1 MSNIVMNNDWH
12 TDSDVAD
19 PKELPIPCGY
29 RILIRPIA
37 PIKKTKGGIILTDKA
52 VEDQAYLNSKGRVVA
67 MGDECYDKSKKPW
80 CTIGDYVVYG
90 RYAGSKIDV
99 GGVKMLLLNDDEILA
114 VLPNPDI
121 LTTKV

>member
-1 MSNIVMNNDWH
+1 MNNDWH

-19 PKELPIPCGY
+19 PKEVPVRCGY

-37 PIKKTKGGIILTDKA
+37 PITKTKGGIILTDKA

-80 CTIGDYVVYG
+80 CKIGDYVVYG

-99 GGVKMLLLNDDEILA
+99 SGVKMLLLNDDEILA
-114 VLPNPDI
+114 VLSDPDI